1 MQKAAQEAKKL
12 AEEAKEVEEAA
23 KAGATDSVSRAIDWV
38 FAKLPFLEPLRD
50 PLQPVIDF
58 LVANAL
64 YVRLGLGLGLMI
76 FVWLL
81 SRMFVRTT
89 PVRARLSMFS
99 NTRCKSWSLLQ
110 SAESNFPAAQFDWGL
125 CLKLFR
131 ESPVFLLFM
140 LNRDCV
146 FASSAG

>member
-23 KAGATDSVSRAIDWV
+23 KAGATDSVSRVIDWV

-89 PVRARLSMFS
+89 PVRAAHRLSMF
-99 NTRCKSWSLLQ
+99 
-110 SAESNFPAAQFDWGL
+110 
-125 CLKLFR
+125 LKHPL
-131 ESPVFLLFM
+131 
-140 LNRDCV
+140 
-146 FASSAG
+146 